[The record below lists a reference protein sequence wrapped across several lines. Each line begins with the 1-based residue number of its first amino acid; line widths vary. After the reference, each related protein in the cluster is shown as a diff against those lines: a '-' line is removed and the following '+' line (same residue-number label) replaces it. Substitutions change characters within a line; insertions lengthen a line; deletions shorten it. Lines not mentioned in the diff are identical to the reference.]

1 MLLSKVKCAYS
12 EVFVLFGCSES
23 PTLLFSVKLHQNL
36 PQHLQ
41 GLAQNH
47 LTLIFL
53 LHLYWTCQGFQTFSI
68 KFMHFPRGKKKK
80 MNKNVLALTLTGSV
94 TLSK

>member
-1 MLLSKVKCAYS
+1 MLISKVKCAYS
-12 EVFVLFGCSES
+12 EVFALFGSES

-80 MNKNVLALTLTGSV
+80 NEPKCSCSDTGSV
-94 TLSK
+94 ILSK